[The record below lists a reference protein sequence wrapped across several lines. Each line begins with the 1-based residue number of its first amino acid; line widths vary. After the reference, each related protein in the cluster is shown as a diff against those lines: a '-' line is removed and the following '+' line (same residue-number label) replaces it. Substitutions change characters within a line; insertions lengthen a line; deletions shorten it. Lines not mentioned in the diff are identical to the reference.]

1 MKLPSI
7 LPSHHRGFQRCLQN
21 HSGLNH
27 VKIEHLAN
35 PVKFLPDGGCDIKDT
50 HGEGKNNSIVPVGT
64 THWPHQTIQLQSAG
78 STGLPQSDKQL

>member
-1 MKLPSI
+1 MRLPSI
-7 LPSHHRGFQRCLQN
+7 LPSHRRGAQGCLQN

-35 PVKFLPDGGCDIKDT
+35 PVKFLPDGGCDIKEA
-50 HGEGKNNSIVPVGT
+50 HGEVKNNSTVPVGT
-64 THWPHQTIQLQSAG
+64 THWPHQTIQLHSAG